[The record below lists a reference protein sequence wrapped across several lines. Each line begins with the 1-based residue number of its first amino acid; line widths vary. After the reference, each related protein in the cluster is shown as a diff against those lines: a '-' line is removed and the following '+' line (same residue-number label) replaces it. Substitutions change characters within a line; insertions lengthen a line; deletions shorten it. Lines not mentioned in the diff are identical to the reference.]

1 VKDIAAIILAA
12 GRSRRMGAFKPLL
25 PFGDGTVIESCIRN
39 IRAAGIEEIVV
50 VTGYRAEELR
60 EHLKNHSI
68 TFAFNPNPDS
78 EMSVSIALGIDQV
91 NFDKKAVLITPVD
104 HPAVP
109 AEIIKSV
116 VDEWNRAGA
125 RLVQPEHQGRGGHPV
140 LIDLAFRNELMHL
153 DPKIG
158 LRSLFD
164 QHRAEVHRLP
174 VASPFVARDMDTWED
189 YLDLH
194 LAVFGWKPELSPT
207 DERLVATNGNAS
219 GLI

>member
-25 PFGDGTVIESCIRN
+25 PFGDGTVIESCIHN
-39 IRAAGIEEIVV
+39 IRTAGIEDIIV
-50 VTGYRAEELR
+50 VTGHRGEELR
-60 EHLKNHSI
+60 AHLESHST
-68 TFAFNPNPDS
+68 TFAQNPNPDS
-78 EMSVSIALGIDQV
+78 EMSVSIALGIEQV
-91 NFDKKAVLITPVD
+91 AADKKAVLITPVD

-109 AEIIKSV
+109 PEVIKSIV
-116 VDEWNRAGA
+116 HEWRHAGA

-153 DPKIG
+153 DPQTG

-164 QHRAEVHRLP
+164 HHRTEVHRLP
-174 VASPFVARDMDTWED
+174 VTSPFVARDTDTWED

-194 LAVFGWKPELSPT
+194 LAVFGWKPDLSPAG
-207 DERLVATNGNAS
+207 ERLVATNGNPS